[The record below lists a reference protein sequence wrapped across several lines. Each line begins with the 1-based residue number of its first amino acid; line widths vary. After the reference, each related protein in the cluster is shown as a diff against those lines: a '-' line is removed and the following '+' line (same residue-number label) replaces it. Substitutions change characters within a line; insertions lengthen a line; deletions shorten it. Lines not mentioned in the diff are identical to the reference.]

1 LRLEDYD
8 VDENIFNQ
16 LPPDIPVLLMS
27 GFSHIEL
34 DEIIKRGAVDFII
47 KPLDLDVLL
56 SKVRRALDPKSL
68 E

>member
-1 LRLEDYD
+1 
-8 VDENIFNQ
+8 
-16 LPPDIPVLLMS
+16 MS

-56 SKVRRALDPKSL
+56 YKVRRALDPKSL